1 MSCYTH
7 NSSAYLS
14 TTVFLD
20 LGIDVFIR
28 EYTVFSDGCGVVVA
42 NVCNVFVQ
50 LYTELM
56 EDRDFG
62 SKMSGLIKAATG
74 LKTFG
79 GTSKTS
85 AEGTTHS
92 VRDEEQVAFS
102 NWINR

>member
-1 MSCYTH
+1 
-7 NSSAYLS
+7 
-14 TTVFLD
+14 
-20 LGIDVFIR
+20 
-28 EYTVFSDGCGVVVA
+28 VVIHL
-42 NVCNVFVQ
+42 VCNCVQ
-50 LYTELM
+50 LYAELV

-62 SKMSGLIKAATG
+62 AKLSNVIRTAPGLRTI
-74 LKTFG
+74 G